1 MYTTGT
7 GKITATTCMPVDD
20 RYAKSK
26 FKNQVLAQTDDV
38 EMLEYILIGL
48 IVVDLIFAVY
58 RHYSA
63 RLQAVEQ
70 LAAINQAQNTPPIQ
84 RRDSTHFLRIAEN

>member
-1 MYTTGT
+1 
-7 GKITATTCMPVDD
+7 MPVDD